1 MKALF
6 RPFGKLLVSLLVVM
20 VFVPPLSSG
29 HEAGESVS
37 GGGEKGVLLI
47 AMGPSNNFVMI
58 DIATEKVMR
67 AVAGPVNPH
76 GIAVTPDGRYAYL
89 TSRNPEK
96 KKKSTSSGDYPVSV
110 VAVDTGKIVAT
121 IDVGGESHH
130 ARMSPDGKRVYVTVP
145 SVEGVVVIDTTTNKV
160 LKTIETGFKANST
173 ATSPDGRFVYVV
185 NKGDDTLSV
194 INGQTLEVI
203 KSTEVGKGPD
213 HLAVSPD
220 GAFIYLTATFAN
232 EIWALRTDSLEVIG
246 RIPVGQGPH
255 GIAVSSDGK
264 QLFIASRGDA
274 TFSVFTAPG
283 LKKIH
288 SFKLGK
294 GPGHVS
300 IAPGG
305 KHVYINDEAEFRTY
319 VLCKHLFSRGERW
332 NF

>member
-1 MKALF
+1 MKPLF

-20 VFVPPLSSG
+20 VFLPTLTSG
-29 HEAGESVS
+29 HESGDGIS
-37 GGGEKGVLLI
+37 GGGEKGILFI

-76 GIAVTPDGRYAYL
+76 GIAVTPDGKYAYL

-96 KKKSTSSGDYPVSV
+96 KKNSTSRGDYPVSV
-110 VAVDTGKIVAT
+110 VAVNTGKIVTT

-130 ARMSPDGKRVYVTVP
+130 ARMSPGGKRVYVTVP
-145 SVEGVVVIDTTTNKV
+145 SVEGMVVIDTTTNKV
-160 LKTIETGFKANST
+160 HKTIETGFKANST
-173 ATSPDGRFVYVV
+173 ATSPDGRLIYVV

-194 INGQTLEVI
+194 INGETLEVI
-203 KSTEVGKGPD
+203 KNIEVGKGPD

-220 GAFIYLTATFAN
+220 GNFIYLTATFAN
-232 EIWALRTDSLEVIG
+232 EVWALRASPLEVIAKV
-246 RIPVGQGPH
+246 PVGQGPH

-264 QLFIASRGDA
+264 QIFTASRGDA
-274 TFSVFTAPG
+274 TFSVFAAPE
-283 LKKIH
+283 LRKIH

-300 IAPGG
+300 I
-305 KHVYINDEAEFRTY
+305 
-319 VLCKHLFSRGERW
+319 
-332 NF
+332 